1 MNCLTVEVENLLL
14 SVIIPAYN
22 CKDTL
27 SAAVFSVAEN
37 FKDTEIIIIDD
48 GSTDGTSDLIEDLKR
63 GYGCIVSKRI
73 NNSGPANARN
83 EGIKTAQGDFVMFI
97 DSDDTFIEST
107 FETVTQHLTENTD
120 LLIFG
125 FRQNFLGRAEDKIYS
140 LDSPFTV
147 DEYYKNNLLN
157 QVWNKAYRREFL
169 IKNNIL
175 FRNYRYGEDR
185 IFNAEVL
192 KHSPNVQTIADVL
205 YNYNID
211 KSVSLI
217 SGYIPEKFDACKEIN
232 RYFTELCENKST
244 ADYMFL
250 KNIVS
255 CMTVLFAD
263 NCKLTSKEKKTVIK
277 EIISDEDVK
286 NAMKSRQ
293 DSTANE
299 IIRKIIKTES
309 VILNY
314 LFAFSVAFIQKH
326 FLPVFLKFRK

>member
-1 MNCLTVEVENLLL
+1 MLL

-27 SAAVFSVAEN
+27 SAAVNSVAEN

-48 GSTDGTSDLIEDLKR
+48 GSTDETPSVINNLKKS
-63 GYGCIVSKRI
+63 YSCIVTERI
-73 NNSGPANARN
+73 KNSGPANARN
-83 EGIKTAQGDFVMFI
+83 FGISKASGDFIMFL
-97 DSDDTFIEST
+97 DSDDSFIKKT
-107 FETVTQHLTENTD
+107 YETVTHNLSDDTD

-125 FRQNFLGRAEDKIYS
+125 FRQNFYGRAEDKIYS
-140 LDSPFTV
+140 LSSPFSV
-147 DEYYKNNLLN
+147 DEYYRNNLLN
-157 QVWNKAYRREFL
+157 QVWNKAYKREFL

-175 FRNYRYGEDR
+175 FKDYRYGEDR
-185 IFNAEVL
+185 IFNADVL
-192 KHSPNVQTIADVL
+192 KNSPTVKAIPDVL

-232 RYFTELCENKST
+232 RYYADLCEDKST

-250 KNIVS
+250 KNIMS

-263 NCKLTSKEKKTVIK
+263 NCSLTVKEKKGVIK
-277 EIISDEDVK
+277 NIISDADVK
-286 NAMKSRQ
+286 KAMGSKQ
-293 DSTANE
+293 NSTANE
-299 IIRKIIKTES
+299 IIRKIIKTEN
-309 VILNY
+309 VNLNF

-326 FLPVFLKFRK
+326 FLSLFLKFRK

>member
-27 SAAVFSVAEN
+27 SAAVLSVAEN

-48 GSTDGTSDLIEDLKR
+48 GSTDGTSDLIEDLTR

-97 DSDDTFIEST
+97 DSDDTFAKNT

-232 RYFTELCENKST
+232 RYYADLCENKST

-263 NCKLTSKEKKTVIK
+263 NCKLASKEKKAVIK

-286 NAMKSRQ
+286 NAMKSKQ

-309 VILNY
+309 VFMNY
-314 LFAFSVAFIQKH
+314 MFTFSVAFIQKH
-326 FLPVFLKFRK
+326 MLPIFLKFRK